1 MEKEKIEKMKYF
13 LKLKNI
19 NETDNSDELIDEIIK
34 EVEKN
39 EREAND

>member
-19 NETDNSDELIDEIIK
+19 NETDNSDELIDKIIK

>member
-1 MEKEKIEKMKYF
+1 MIWLVIGLVVTISLAIVLGF
-13 LKLKNI
+13 
-19 NETDNSDELIDEIIK
+19 DIK

>member
-13 LKLKNI
+13 LKLKKI
-19 NETDNSDELIDEIIK
+19 NETDSSDELIDEIIE

-39 EREAND
+39 ERKTND